1 LKLFLKEGNFVKEKY
16 GIFYDFWKK
25 TYKWNL
31 ENEIVI
37 QHQNVQLAMVL
48 W

>member
-1 LKLFLKEGNFVKEKY
+1 MEFFM
-16 GIFYDFWKK
+16 IFGKK
-25 TYKWNL
+25 NYTWNL
-31 ENEIVI
+31 DNEIVI